1 MEKGIK
7 RELIYQGKV
16 ISMNVDDI
24 VLDDGTKAKREFVL
38 HNGGVCIAM
47 KDSDGRFFMVRQFR
61 YVQGKEMWE
70 FCAGKIE
77 KGEDPDKAI
86 LREAEEE
93 LGHKARNVRKL
104 GQIIPTCAYSSEII
118 HLYYGE
124 KGEKVGQNL
133 DYDERLEPSRFTFE
147 EIKEMI
153 RNGEIDDAKTIAIM
167 YHMEMAGLNA

>member
-7 RELIYQGKV
+7 RTLIYEGKV
-16 ISMNVDDI
+16 ISMNVDDVI
-24 VLDDGTKAKREFVL
+24 LDDGTKAKREFVL

-47 KDSDGRFFMVRQFR
+47 KDSDGRFFMVRQYR
-61 YVQGKEMWE
+61 YVQGKEMYE

-77 KGEDPDKAI
+77 AGEDPDKAI

-93 LGHKARNVRKL
+93 IGYRAINVRKL
-104 GQIIPTCAYSSEII
+104 GQIIPTCAYSSEHI

-124 KGEKVGQNL
+124 KGERVGQNL
-133 DYDERLEPSRFTFE
+133 DYDERLEANKFTFE

-167 YHMEMAGLNA
+167 YHMEMEGLNA